1 MWFTIVSI
9 IQYYNLGVLSDIF
22 SNYGGN
28 INSGRL
34 LMGGI
39 LVPRVNAG
47 IGGTVMDYA
56 CTLILLGYINLF
68 LKQKKATKI
77 INTILLSVLVVTSF
91 SRIVLISVS
100 FILLSWIILFLR
112 SRQKLERF
120 VIILFVIVSLILVI
134 MFAENLLFSFFEDLF
149 TSTQE
154 EVRIS
159 SWLMSFNTS
168 SLLIGGDLG
177 RNTGFPVDQVKVVG
191 DGLFFGIF
199 YDTGIIGL
207 ILYILLIFEPLMKIA
222 RESKRENRWFIY
234 IVILNVVIMNI
245 VNSGFNY
252 HINAVFYFFLVLSI
266 KQFTSSQYT
275 HI

>member
-1 MWFTIVSI
+1 
-9 IQYYNLGVLSDIF
+9 
-22 SNYGGN
+22 
-28 INSGRL
+28 
-34 LMGGI
+34 MGEI

-47 IGGTVMDYA
+47 IGGTVIDFA

-134 MFAENLLFSFFEDLF
+134 MFPENLLFSFFEDLF